1 MNKLNDKGERHGY
14 WERYRANGNLD
25 WKGNYVNDRRN
36 GYWEFYWKNG
46 KLQWVGNY
54 NNAEQVGCW
63 NWYDSNDNLTEKV
76 FRL

>member
-1 MNKLNDKGERHGY
+1 
-14 WERYRANGNLD
+14 LD